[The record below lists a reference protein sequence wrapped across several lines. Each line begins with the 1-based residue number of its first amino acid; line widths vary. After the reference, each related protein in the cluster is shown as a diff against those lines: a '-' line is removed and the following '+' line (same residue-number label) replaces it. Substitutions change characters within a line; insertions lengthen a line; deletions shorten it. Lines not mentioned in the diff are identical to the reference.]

1 MLLARRLPRA
11 LAVPATCAAAAIALT
26 LAFAFALSLTAPTVH
41 AQQTQA
47 VQVSVTYVPVLR
59 LDVIAGDP
67 NAVQAGAGIDFP
79 LSNYFNIGGTLGAG
93 ISRTGFSARGDA
105 YGKFS
110 LDPYHQNPWEPYVGG
125 GVTERVDGGGP
136 GARTYLL
143 GFVGVNG
150 PRTGSISPGAELG
163 FGGGVRFGITLR
175 FVGPTQK

>member
-1 MLLARRLPRA
+1 MLLVRRLSRALVISAACVASA
-11 LAVPATCAAAAIALT
+11 LAVPAIA
-26 LAFAFALSLTAPTVH
+26 H

-47 VQVSVTYVPVLR
+47 VQVSVTYVPLVR

-67 NAVQAGAGIDFP
+67 NAVQAAAGIEFP
-79 LSNYFNIGGTLGAG
+79 LSNYFDIGGAAGAG
-93 ISRTGFSARGDA
+93 ISRTGFSGRGDL

-110 LDPYHQNPWEPYVGG
+110 LDPYHQNPWEPYLGG

-150 PRTGSISPGAELG
+150 PRSGSIQPGAELG
-163 FGGGVRFGITLR
+163 FGGGVRFGVTLR
-175 FVGPTQK
+175 FVGPAAK

>member
-1 MLLARRLPRA
+1 MPLLRRLASTLGAAA
-11 LAVPATCAAAAIALT
+11 LALSVTVPAA
-26 LAFAFALSLTAPTVH
+26 H

-47 VQVSVTYVPVLR
+47 VQVSVTYVPLVR

-67 NAVQAGAGIDFP
+67 VAVHAGAGIEFP
-79 LSNYFNIGGTLGAG
+79 LSNYFNIGGALGAG
-93 ISRTGFSARGDA
+93 ISRTGFSGRGDL

-143 GFVGVNG
+143 GFVGVNA
-150 PRTGSISPGAELG
+150 PRTGSLQPAAELG
-163 FGGGVRFGITLR
+163 FGGGVRLGIILR
-175 FVGPTQK
+175 FMGAGAK

>member
-1 MLLARRLPRA
+1 MLLVRRLARA
-11 LAVPATCAAAAIALT
+11 LAAVAATAAGAATLALATPAIA
-26 LAFAFALSLTAPTVH
+26 H

-47 VQVSVTYVPVLR
+47 VQVSVTYVPLLR
-59 LDVIAGDP
+59 LDVVAGDP
-67 NAVQAGAGIDFP
+67 NAVQAGAGVEFP
-79 LSNYFNIGGTLGAG
+79 LSNYFDIGGVLGAG
-93 ISRTGFSARGDA
+93 ISRTGFSGRGDL

-125 GVTERVDGGGP
+125 GATVRADGGGP

-150 PRTGSISPGAELG
+150 PRSGSIEPGAELG

-175 FVGPTQK
+175 FVGPAQK